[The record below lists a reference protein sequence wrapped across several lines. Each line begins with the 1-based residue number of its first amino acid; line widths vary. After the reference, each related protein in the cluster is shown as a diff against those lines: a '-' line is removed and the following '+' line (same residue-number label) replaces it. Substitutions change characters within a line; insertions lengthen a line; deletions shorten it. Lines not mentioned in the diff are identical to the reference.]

1 MMARMGGKLIHF
13 YQDDLTELLLDD
25 FLEEIVKDLQSI
37 EQKERKKIVIN
48 QSKDLA
54 ENLLKHIVDFQSEQQ
69 LIEMKWKNNELQ

>member
-13 YQDDLTELLLDD
+13 YQDELTELLLED
-25 FLEEIVKDLQSI
+25 FLEEIVRDLQVI

-48 QSKDLA
+48 HSKDLA

-69 LIEMKWKNNELQ
+69 LIEMKWKNNEI

>member
-13 YQDDLTELLLDD
+13 YQDELTELLLED
-25 FLEEIVKDLQSI
+25 FLQEIVKDLQVI

-69 LIEMKWKNNELQ
+69 LIEMKWKNNEI

>member
-1 MMARMGGKLIHF
+1 MMTRMGGKLIHF
-13 YQDDLTELLLDD
+13 YQDELTELLLED
-25 FLEEIVKDLQSI
+25 FLEEIVKDLQVI

-69 LIEMKWKNNELQ
+69 LIEMKWKNNEI

>member
-1 MMARMGGKLIHF
+1 MIARMGGKLIHF
-13 YQDDLTELLLDD
+13 YQDELTELLLED
-25 FLEEIVKDLQSI
+25 FLEEIVKDLQVI

-69 LIEMKWKNNELQ
+69 LIEMKWKNNEI

>member
-13 YQDDLTELLLDD
+13 YQDELTELLLED
-25 FLEEIVKDLQSI
+25 FLEEIVKDLQVI

-69 LIEMKWKNNELQ
+69 LIEMKWKNNEI